1 MWFQGGCTWWL
12 QGVRGGCRVQVVIV
26 GSSLSISPLSPLYL
40 PYISRTGSSLSIVL
54 SPTHCIE
61 VLLRDGRRL
70 TFGNLLDREG
80 TIRLLRAA
88 RTQAQHQHTPGP

>member
-12 QGVRGGCRVQVVIV
+12 QGVRGGCRVQVVIA
-26 GSSLSISPLSPLYL
+26 
-40 PYISRTGSSLSIVL
+40 GSSLSIVL